1 MNFLIGLLAI
11 FGLLEIIGMFLG
23 LGCVIFSILWKI
35 NCVLYDWIVAILK
48 LAFLLAWKTV
58 FFTGCMLVM
67 FFQWLCRLIRGSKI
81 YSRPKLLLNL

>member
-58 FFTGCMLVM
+58 FSLAVCWSCSFNGFAVS
-67 FFQWLCRLIRGSKI
+67 FAGPKSIRG
-81 YSRPKLLLNL
+81 PKLLLNL